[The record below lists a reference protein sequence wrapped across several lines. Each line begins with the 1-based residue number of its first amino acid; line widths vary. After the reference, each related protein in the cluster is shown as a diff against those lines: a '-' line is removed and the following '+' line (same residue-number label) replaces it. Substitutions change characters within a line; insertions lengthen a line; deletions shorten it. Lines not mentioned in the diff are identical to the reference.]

1 VSDPSRGSDVS
12 QLELTVGDLA
22 AGKFCLAKVGRLRLL
37 GLARGGPALE
47 AQFHQRFAEARKRGE
62 WFAPVQPLL
71 DLAASSR
78 YVPARAHG
86 KKWRSIVD
94 GWF

>member
-1 VSDPSRGSDVS
+1 VKIGYTAWLDSR
-12 QLELTVGDLA
+12 LA
-22 AGKFCLAKVGRLRLL
+22 LLRKEVGRLRLL
-37 GLARGGPALE
+37 GLTRGGPALE
-47 AQFHQRFAEARKRGE
+47 AELHRRFAMARKRGE

-86 KKWRSIVD
+86 KKWRSIAD